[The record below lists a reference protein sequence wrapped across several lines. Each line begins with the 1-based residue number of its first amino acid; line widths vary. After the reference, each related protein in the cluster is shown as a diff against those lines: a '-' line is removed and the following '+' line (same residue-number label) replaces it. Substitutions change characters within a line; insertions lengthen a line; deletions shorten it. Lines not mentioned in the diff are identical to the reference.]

1 MCDFIIFAA
10 VMAGLFLLGFLYS
23 RRLARRDFEE
33 KMKKL
38 TMPSGELVPCDEE
51 LLKMER
57 SEFETWPKD
66 DLKWL
71 INYVGHKTAESIGQ
85 ELKDWEELF
94 TLLSSIK
101 NAKGWNKNDPAW
113 D

>member
-1 MCDFIIFAA
+1 MYDFIIFF
-10 VMAGLFLLGFLYS
+10 VVVLFFVIFGFTYS
-23 RRLARRDFEE
+23 RRIARRDFEE
-33 KMKKL
+33 KMKAL

-51 LLKMER
+51 LMEMTR
-57 SEFETWPKD
+57 SEFETWSKE

-71 INYVGHKTAESIGQ
+71 INYVGHKMSEAVGQ
-85 ELKDWEELF
+85 ELKDWGGVY

-101 NAKGWNKNDPAW
+101 NAKGWNKEDPAW

>member
-1 MCDFIIFAA
+1 MCDFIIFSA

-23 RRLARRDFEE
+23 RRLVRRDFEE

-38 TMPSGELVPCDEE
+38 TMPSGELVPCDGE
-51 LLKMER
+51 LMEMTR

-66 DLKWL
+66 DTLWL
-71 INYVGHKTAESIGQ
+71 INYVGHKTAVSIGQ
-85 ELKDWEELF
+85 ELKDWENLF

-101 NAKGWNKNDPAW
+101 NAKGWTDNDPAW

>member
-1 MCDFIIFAA
+1 MVDFVIFF
-10 VMAGLFLLGFLYS
+10 VIVLCFVIFGFTYS
-23 RRLARRDFEE
+23 RRIARRDFEE

-38 TMPSGELVPCDEE
+38 TMPSGELVPCDKE
-51 LLKMER
+51 LMEMTR

-71 INYVGHKTAESIGQ
+71 INYVGHKMSEAAGQ

-94 TLLSSIK
+94 ILLSSIK